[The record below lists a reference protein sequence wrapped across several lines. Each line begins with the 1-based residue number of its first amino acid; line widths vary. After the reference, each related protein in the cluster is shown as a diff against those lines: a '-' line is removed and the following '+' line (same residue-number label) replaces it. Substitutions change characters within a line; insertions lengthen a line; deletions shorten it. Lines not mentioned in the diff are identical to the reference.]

1 VAISES
7 TAGLVAGKFLTRDMG
22 AHPVKG
28 KALPV
33 VVHEVIRP
41 IGRAPRRH
49 VRSRSSFVG
58 RQVHLGTMLERYEDA
73 RGGQGQVILISGE
86 PGIGK
91 SRLVDEFGHRIGAT
105 GAAWLTGQC
114 VSYGKDAPHL
124 PLIDLIRRKLQVD
137 ESDSEENI
145 VEKLE
150 EYVESLDADL
160 SADVPW
166 LRFLLSVDPGDR
178 GVSVLDASILKVR
191 VFEALRSFVL
201 AHSQADPLVVAFEDL
216 HWLDEVSQEFISFL
230 LGSIRDARAL
240 VILTYR
246 PEYEQPFG
254 GLQRFTTIALQ
265 SLVAKES
272 SALAG
277 GLLGGG
283 ELPADL
289 TAIIAART
297 EGNPFFIEEVVH
309 SLVETGAV
317 RRDGSSY
324 ALALEPEELAVPP
337 TVQDVVAAR
346 LDRLDGPTLEVL
358 RTAAVVGMEF
368 GAETLRAACDPAV
381 PLADALRTLKA
392 SDLIAESSL
401 YPELTYTFRHALV
414 REVAV
419 ESLLKPRRRSL
430 HMAVARALEQRR
442 SDRRL
447 ERVEALAYHYEAAE
461 AWDEAAKYLVQ
472 SGQKALHA
480 AATIEAQGFFRRA
493 LLRQWI
499 PGYPH
504 ARGRSPCTAAW
515 AGPMLGG
522 IRPTPRSFGAM
533 LGCHGDRGSLRQG
546 RALLDVTPTS
556 GPTDSRR
563 RSVCGRARQAGV
575 TWLAAMLAG
584 AATPRLHGTLS
595 GDMAT
600 GRVAAARRWRPW
612 PHGEI
617 LLARAVR
624 PGSGSHWDG
633 QEKGPGSSWTRWST

>member
-1 VAISES
+1 
-7 TAGLVAGKFLTRDMG
+7 KFLTRDMG

-28 KALPV
+28 KELPV
-33 VVHEVIRP
+33 VIHEVIRP
-41 IGRAPRRH
+41 VGRAPRRH
-49 VRSRSSFVG
+49 VRARSSFVG
-58 RQVHLGTMLERYEDA
+58 RQAHLDAMLERYEDA
-73 RGGQGQVILISGE
+73 RGGQGQVILVSGE

-105 GAAWLTGQC
+105 GATWLMGQC

-145 VEKLE
+145 VKKLD

-166 LRFLLSVDPGDR
+166 LRFLLSVDPGDPAVR
-178 GVSVLDASILKVR
+178 VLDASIRKVR

-201 AHSQADPLVVAFEDL
+201 AHSQPDPLVLVFEDL

-254 GLQRFTTIALQ
+254 ALQRFTTIVLQ

-317 RRDGSSY
+317 RRDGSSCS
-324 ALALEPEELAVPP
+324 LALEPEELAVPP

-381 PLADALRTLKA
+381 PLADAIRTLKA
-392 SDLIAESSL
+392 SELIAESSL

-414 REVAV
+414 RDVAV
-419 ESLLKPRRRSL
+419 EGLLKPRRRSL
-430 HMAVARALEQRR
+430 HLAVAKALEQRR

-461 AWDEAAKYLVQ
+461 AWAEAAKYLVQ

-480 AATIEAQGFFRRA
+480 AAPLGAQRFFRRA
-493 LLRQWI
+493 LLASEGS
-499 PGYPH
+499 PG
-504 ARGRSPCTAAW
+504 C
-515 AGPMLGG
+515 
-522 IRPTPRSFGAM
+522 ITPE
-533 LGCHGDRGSLRQG
+533 DTV
-546 RALLDVTPTS
+546 AL
-556 GPTDSRR
+556 
-563 RSVCGRARQAGV
+563 
-575 TWLAAMLAG
+575 
-584 AATPRLHGTLS
+584 
-595 GDMAT
+595 
-600 GRVAAARRWRPW
+600 
-612 PHGEI
+612 
-617 LLARAVR
+617 
-624 PGSGSHWDG
+624 
-633 QEKGPGSSWTRWST
+633 